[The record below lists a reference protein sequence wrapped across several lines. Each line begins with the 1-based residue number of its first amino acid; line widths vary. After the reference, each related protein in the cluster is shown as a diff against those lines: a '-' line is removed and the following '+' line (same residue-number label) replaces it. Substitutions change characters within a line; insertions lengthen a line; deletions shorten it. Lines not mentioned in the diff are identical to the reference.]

1 MHLPQGQENR
11 TLLLGGNQR
20 SLKAS
25 FLFATRETQNG
36 FRKRRVTLAAGRTAA
51 NHFSLGSVLAP
62 LKADKDEHWH
72 NHTDYPNHRPSGRVQ
87 WHRRWPVLRDGLL
100 RWRRARPCRHYPD
113 HSFVDGQDLELG
125 RSEVA
130 ASLAEGSG

>member
-25 FLFATRETQNG
+25 FLFATRETQSG

-72 NHTDYPNHRPSGRVQ
+72 NHTDHPHHRPSGRAHWNRWRAVLRNSPLRCRAA
-87 WHRRWPVLRDGLL
+87 WHRRY
-100 RWRRARPCRHYPD
+100 H
-113 HSFVDGQDLELG
+113 
-125 RSEVA
+125 VA
-130 ASLAEGSG
+130 IS

>member
-1 MHLPQGQENR
+1 MHLPLGQESR
-11 TLLLGGNQR
+11 TLLLARNQR

-51 NHFSLGSVLAP
+51 NHPSLGSVLAP

-87 WHRRWPVLRDGLL
+87 WHRRWPVLRLFDS
-100 RWRRARPCRHYPD
+100 HI
-113 HSFVDGQDLELG
+113 SELQCG
-125 RSEVA
+125 AVFDTAKGFE
-130 ASLAEGSG
+130 

>member
-36 FRKRRVTLAAGRTAA
+36 FWKRRVTLAAGRTAA
-51 NHFSLGSVLAP
+51 NHPSLGSVLAP

-87 WHRRWPVLRDGLL
+87 WHRRWFYGTGYYGGGGL
-100 RWRRARPCRHYPD
+100 
-113 HSFVDGQDLELG
+113 
-125 RSEVA
+125 
-130 ASLAEGSG
+130 

>member
-11 TLLLGGNQR
+11 TLLLGGNQW

-87 WHRRWPVLRDGLL
+87 WHRRWPVFRERLL
-100 RWRRARPCRHYPD
+100 RWGRGKPCRPYPY
-113 HSFVDGQDLELG
+113 HSFVFWPGL
-125 RSEVA
+125 
-130 ASLAEGSG
+130 